1 MDKAHTVSKLLRLT
15 SDMAERIS
23 RCRHASRIASE
34 AETIRRLLA
43 VALELVE
50 QGSAS

>member
-1 MDKAHTVSKLLRLT
+1 MDKTHTVSKLLGLT
-15 SDMAERIS
+15 PDMADRIS
-23 RCRHASRIASE
+23 RCWHASRIASE

-50 QGSAS
+50 QGRAS

>member
-1 MDKAHTVSKLLRLT
+1 MDKTHTVSKLLRLT
-15 SDMAERIS
+15 PDVADRIS

-50 QGSAS
+50 QGRAS

>member
-1 MDKAHTVSKLLRLT
+1 MDVSKLPRLT
-15 SDMAERIS
+15 PDMAERIS
-23 RCRHASRIASE
+23 RCRHGSRISSE

-50 QGSAS
+50 QGRAS